1 MILHQSTW
9 PAVEAYLRQSTGI
22 VVPMGSTEQHGPT
35 GLIGTDSMTA
45 QAVAHAMAALCG
57 ALVGPALTL
66 GPAQFNLG
74 FPGTVSL
81 RPGTLTRVIVDY
93 VQSLAVQGFRHF
105 YFLNGHGGNL
115 APAQCAVQELH
126 ADHSLGRAGGPA
138 LQFRLR
144 SWWDYPQA
152 NALRQ
157 RLYGAAEGMHGTP
170 SEVAITRW
178 LAPDQCP
185 PDTLEAPPL
194 LDAGFIRSH
203 AGDNH
208 ADARA
213 HREQFPDGRVG
224 SHSALGLAE
233 HGSEFIRLAA
243 ADAAQDYLAFVAE
256 GVRP

>member
-45 QAVAHAMAALCG
+45 QAVAHAMADICG
-57 ALVGPALTL
+57 ALVGPTLTL
-66 GPAQFNLG
+66 GPAQFNLA

-81 RPGTLTRVIVDY
+81 RPGTLVAVIIDY
-93 VQSLAVQGFRHF
+93 VQSLARQGFRHF

-115 APAQCAVQELH
+115 APAQCAFQELH
-126 ADHSLGRAGGPA
+126 ADHSLGRVNAPA
-138 LQFRLR
+138 LRMRLR

-157 RLYGAAEGMHGTP
+157 RLYGAAEGMHATP
-170 SEVAITRW
+170 SEVAITRA
-178 LAPDQCP
+178 LTPAACP
-185 PDTLEAPPL
+185 PDTLAAPAP
-194 LDAGFIRSH
+194 LDAAFIKAH
-203 AGDNH
+203 GGDNH
-208 ADARA
+208 DNADAHRA
-213 HREQFPDGRVG
+213 QFPDGRVG

-233 HGSEFIRLAA
+233 HGAEFIQLAA
-243 ADAAQDYLAFVAE
+243 ADAAADYRAFLQEAA
-256 GVRP
+256 GP